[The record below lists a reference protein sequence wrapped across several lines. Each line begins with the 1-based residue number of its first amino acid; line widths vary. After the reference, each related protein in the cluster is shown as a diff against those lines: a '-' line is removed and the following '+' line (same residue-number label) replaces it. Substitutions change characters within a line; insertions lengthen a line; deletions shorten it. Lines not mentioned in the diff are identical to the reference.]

1 MSYKEQLLLNCLPRE
16 DDVISIWTDPEQ
28 TEMECNHYN
37 GTDSDYI
44 LIAGVNETQ
53 VREIMFEVE
62 RRKEE
67 FVSFYRS
74 RFPHNA
80 WEVRA
85 KPIILVES
93 LADELAFLRLMEGL
107 DEGDQSE
114 VLSEIQL
121 ALNEPWGKV
130 MKVTPEVWRQI
141 QEIWGN
147 TSDSPVDFDEIK

>member
-1 MSYKEQLLLNCLPRE
+1 
-16 DDVISIWTDPEQ
+16 
-28 TEMECNHYN
+28 
-37 GTDSDYI
+37 
-44 LIAGVNETQ
+44 
-53 VREIMFEVE
+53 
-62 RRKEE
+62 
-67 FVSFYRS
+67 
-74 RFPHNA
+74 
-80 WEVRA
+80 
-85 KPIILVES
+85 
-93 LADELAFLRLMEGL
+93 MEGL